1 MTKFIAEISSNH
13 NSSLSRCK
21 KLIDEAKRVGCYAV
35 KFQVFKIDK
44 LFHNDILKKSEPHR
58 KMKKWELPENY
69 VPLLSKYSKKKKIK
83 FSITPFYLEAVD
95 KYKNYVDFFKI
106 GSYEILRK
114 DLLKKLAKT
123 KKKIILST
131 GMANEDEIK
140 NAIKLLKKNGCKN
153 LVLLHC
159 VSQYPAEVTNCN
171 LESIKY
177 LSKKFNLDVGW
188 SDHTNNTLLVFHAI
202 EKYQAKYVE
211 LHFDLDD
218 KKGYESAIGHCW
230 KSSDVFELINFFQ
243 NKKKI
248 EGQYLKKPNKKELNE
263 RKWRADP
270 KDGLRPLFITRK
282 KF

>member
-13 NSSLSRCK
+13 NSSLKRCM

-35 KFQVFKIDK
+35 KFQVFKIEK
-44 LFHNDILKKSEPHR
+44 LFHKNILKKSKPHR
-58 KMKKWELPENY
+58 DMKKWELPEKY
-69 VPLLSKYSKKKKIK
+69 IPILSKYSKKKKIK
-83 FSITPFYLEAVD
+83 FSITPFYQEAID
-95 KYKNYVDFFKI
+95 KYNKYVDFFKI

-114 DLLKKLAKT
+114 DLLEKVAKT

-131 GMANEDEIK
+131 GMATELEIK
-140 NAIKLLKKNGCKN
+140 NAIKLLKKSGSKR

-159 VSQYPAEVTNCN
+159 ISQYPAEVKNCN

-177 LSKKFNLDVGW
+177 LAKKFNLDVGW
-188 SDHTNNTLLVFHAI
+188 SDHTNNSLLIFHAI
-202 EKYQAKYVE
+202 EKYKSKYVE

-230 KSSDVFELINFFQ
+230 RSSDVFDLINFFRS
-243 NKKKI
+243 KKKI
-248 EGQYLKKPNKKELNE
+248 EGKFYKKPTKIEKNE
-263 RKWRADP
+263 RRWRADP
-270 KDGLRPLFITRK
+270 KDGLRPLIETRK